1 LTVLS
6 ICQDVSDAL
15 SLTRPSAVVTSTDQ
29 LTRQLFSLL
38 KEGAE
43 ELSKYGGQD
52 GDTGWQALTAEWTF
66 VTVAQ
71 VEQTNTPIPEDFRRF
86 IPDSAFNRTTNRQVT
101 GPLTPQQWQRAQVL
115 PYIVAPYLVFR
126 ERQSDFLILPDP
138 PTAGETIAYE
148 YISSY
153 WAKSSAN
160 VAKATF
166 TSDDD
171 STYLDEALLKL
182 DLKWRFK
189 QAKGLDYAEDMA
201 TFERA
206 KQAGYGSDGGSQM
219 LDAGG
224 PNLAAPAWRYNVPEG
239 SWPS

>member
-1 LTVLS
+1 MSVLS
-6 ICQDVSDAL
+6 IVADVCDTL
-15 SLTRPSAVVTSTDQ
+15 SLNRPSAVVTSTD
-29 LTRQLFSLL
+29 LLVRQLFALL

-52 GDTGWQALTAEWTF
+52 GDTGWQALTTEYTF

-71 VEQTNTPIPEDFRRF
+71 AEQTNSPVPTDLRRF
-86 IPDSAFNRTTNRQVT
+86 IPDSFFNRDTNRQVS
-101 GPLTPQQWQRAQVL
+101 GPLTPQQWQRAQIL
-115 PYIVAPYLVFR
+115 PYLVAPYLCFR
-126 ERQSDFLILPDP
+126 ERQGDFLINPVP
-138 PTAGETIAYE
+138 PAGETIAYE
-148 YISSY
+148 YVSSY

-171 STYLDEALLKL
+171 GTYLDEALLKL

-189 QAKGLDYAEDMA
+189 QAKGLDYGEDLA

-206 KQAGYGSDGGSQM
+206 KLAAFGSDGGSQA
-219 LDAGG
+219 LNLGG
-224 PNLAAPAWRYNVPEG
+224 PDYTYPMWRYNVPEG
-239 SWPS
+239 SWS

>member
-6 ICQDVSDAL
+6 IIQDSCDNL

-29 LTRQLFSLL
+29 LVRQLFGLL
-38 KEGAE
+38 KTGAE
-43 ELSKYGGQD
+43 SLSKYGGQD
-52 GDTGWQALTAEWTF
+52 GDAGWQALTAEWTF

-71 VEQTNTPIPEDFRRF
+71 IEQTNTPIPEDFRRF
-86 IPDSAFNRTTNRQVT
+86 IPDSVMNRTTNRQVS
-101 GPLTPQQWQRAQVL
+101 GPLTSAQWQRGRIL

-126 ERQSDFLILPDP
+126 ERQGDLLILPDP

-148 YISSY
+148 YVSKF
-153 WAKSSAN
+153 WALSSAS

-171 STYLDEALLKL
+171 TTYLDEELLKL
-182 DLKWRFK
+182 DLVWRFK

-206 KQAGYGSDGGSQM
+206 KMALFGSDGGSQS
-219 LDAGG
+219 LNQGG
-224 PNLAAPAWRYNVPEG
+224 PDLTYPLWRYNVPEG
-239 SWPS
+239 NWS